1 MNSSIDTTIEQHHIT
16 TIKYTDVKK
25 ENCQLKA
32 TTMASRKETRASLSI
47 LQTIRLKSRGT
58 RAKKSIHTSYLHGIK
73 IRNRPRPNESIP
85 KYQIFNR
92 YSMLNHSI
100 DNTHNSCRR
109 RRWTKGVSTCCYWS
123 RCR

>member
-1 MNSSIDTTIEQHHIT
+1 MKSSIDTTIEQHHIT

-58 RAKKSIHTSYLHGIK
+58 RAKKSIHTSYLYK
-73 IRNRPRPNESIP
+73 DS
-85 KYQIFNR
+85 K
-92 YSMLNHSI
+92 
-100 DNTHNSCRR
+100 
-109 RRWTKGVSTCCYWS
+109 
-123 RCR
+123 